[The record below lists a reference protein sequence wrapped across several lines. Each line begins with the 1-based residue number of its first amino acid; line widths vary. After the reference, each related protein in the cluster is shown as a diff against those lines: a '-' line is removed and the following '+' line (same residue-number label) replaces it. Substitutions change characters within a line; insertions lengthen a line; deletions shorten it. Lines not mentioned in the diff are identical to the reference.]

1 MLEDF
6 WNELTKLALDKN
18 LSEQPLQWLGQKRAG
33 NKPVYVHE
41 LLLLSAHLCGGL
53 CIVGAEAKEDEMS
66 ATLVQIDASDV
77 LEKSGVELG
86 SEVELE
92 SSVKN
97 KPEVELETDTQVDN
111 SWQID
116 FENLLKSV

>member
-53 CIVGAEAKEDEMS
+53 CIVGAESREDEMS
-66 ATLVQIDASDV
+66 ATLVQIDALDVLDESDV
-77 LEKSGVELG
+77 LE
-86 SEVELE
+86 EVEIKSE
-92 SSVKN
+92 
-97 KPEVELETDTQVDN
+97 EELETLKTDTQLVDN

-116 FENLLKSV
+116 FENLLKNV

>member
-6 WNELTKLALDKN
+6 WNELTKLALDKR

-33 NKPVYVHE
+33 NKPVYVYE

-53 CIVGAEAKEDEMS
+53 CIVGAESREDEMS
-66 ATLVQIDASDV
+66 ATLVQIDALDV
-77 LEKSGVELG
+77 LDE
-86 SEVELE
+86 SEVEIKSE
-92 SSVKN
+92 
-97 KPEVELETDTQVDN
+97 EELETLKTDTQLVDN

-116 FENLLKSV
+116 FENLLKNV

>member
-6 WNELTKLALDKN
+6 WTELTKLALDKN

-53 CIVGAEAKEDEMS
+53 CIVGAESKEDEMS
-66 ATLVQIDASDV
+66 ATLVQIDALDV
-77 LEKSGVELG
+77 LESGVEIKSG
-86 SEVELE
+86 E
-92 SSVKN
+92 
-97 KPEVELETDTQVDN
+97 ELETDTQLVDN

-116 FENLLKSV
+116 FENLLKNV

>member
-1 MLEDF
+1 MLEAF

-53 CIVGAEAKEDEMS
+53 CIVGAESREDEMS
-66 ATLVQIDASDV
+66 ATLVQIDALDV
-77 LEKSGVELG
+77 LDE
-86 SEVELE
+86 SEVEIKSE
-92 SSVKN
+92 
-97 KPEVELETDTQVDN
+97 EELETSKTDTQLVDN

-116 FENLLKSV
+116 FENLLKNV